1 MSENY
6 QLRMSV
12 YASLLA
18 ALMAVGAYLAIPI
31 GPVPVVLQ
39 NMFVF
44 LAPLLLGRRWGLAS
58 VCVYLL
64 AGACGLPVFAG
75 GMGGIGRFIGP
86 TGGFLLG
93 YLPAVFLIG
102 VLVSGRRP
110 LFWRDVIAMI
120 LGSVL
125 LYACGL
131 SWLKFVLGI
140 SWGKT
145 LAVGMFPF
153 LIGDA
158 FKIVAAAALA
168 KSLRPVLMI
177 RRTVAPQAVA

>member
-1 MSENY
+1 MSDTY
-6 QLRMSV
+6 QLRMSA

-18 ALMAVGAYLAIPI
+18 ALMVVGAYLASPI

-44 LAPLLLGRRWGLAS
+44 LAPLVLGRRWGLAS
-58 VCVYLL
+58 VSVYLL

-93 YLPAVFLIG
+93 YLPTVLLIG
-102 VLVSGRRP
+102 MLTSGKRP
-110 LFWRDVIAMI
+110 LFWRDVMAMI
-120 LGSVL
+120 LGSVI

-131 SWLKFVLGI
+131 SWLKYILGL
-140 SWGKT
+140 SWSKA

-158 FKIVAAAALA
+158 FKIVAAAAMA
-168 KSLRPVLMI
+168 KSLRPVLAI
-177 RRTVAPQAVA
+177 KRSPASQALA